1 MLKGKTM
8 TDRQLSTLGRVL
20 TKDPATEKQI
30 NYLISLGYEGR
41 TDNLTKMKA
50 SQLIEEHIQ

>member
-1 MLKGKTM
+1 M

-20 TKDPATEKQI
+20 MREPATEKQI